1 MKLLALA
8 NICYELNSYFIRPA
22 LLLASI
28 LLAACQPTNLAQA
41 RAELAKEKASAHARF
56 EAISK
61 IRLDTPATTDNSVL
75 FTFEDGPTMRVPKIL
90 FSPEFLTEVGSRTIQ
105 ARALAFEFWY
115 PDMTLSD
122 QSRISVEVNRGHPP
136 EHLDTRPWV
145 RILYMYYVPPDSDSF
160 VPGSEQPPFKFNPRP
175 PRMALNLW
183 CLKLVDGHCDIEM
196 VRIPSR
202 VNLGGIDPLISKNW
216 LNNHPEK
223 AIKNPEEGGVFVA
236 KPESPYELWMNCGLN
251 CDANV
256 YSKKHHLQYRMV
268 FPGQAVVQTDVLI
281 KKIDRLLDA
290 WSVLPDIKK

>member
-1 MKLLALA
+1 
-8 NICYELNSYFIRPA
+8 
-22 LLLASI
+22 
-28 LLAACQPTNLAQA
+28 
-41 RAELAKEKASAHARF
+41 
-56 EAISK
+56 
-61 IRLDTPATTDNSVL
+61 
-75 FTFEDGPTMRVPKIL
+75 
-90 FSPEFLTEVGSRTIQ
+90 
-105 ARALAFEFWY
+105 
-115 PDMTLSD
+115 
-122 QSRISVEVNRGHPP
+122 
-136 EHLDTRPWV
+136 
-145 RILYMYYVPPDSDSF
+145 
-160 VPGSEQPPFKFNPRP
+160 
-175 PRMALNLW
+175 
-183 CLKLVDGHCDIEM
+183 VDGHCDIEM